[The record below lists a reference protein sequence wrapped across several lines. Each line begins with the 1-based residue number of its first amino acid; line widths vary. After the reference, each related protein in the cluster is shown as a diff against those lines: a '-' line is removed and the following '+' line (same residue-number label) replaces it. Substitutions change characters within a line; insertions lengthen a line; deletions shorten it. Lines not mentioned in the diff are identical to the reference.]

1 MGETPFANL
10 GGILKQ
16 AAKLKENVAAVQK
29 ELAHKEVEASAG
41 GGMVTVRMNGVQQ
54 VVSIH
59 IDPEV
64 ARPEEREM
72 LEDLISA
79 AVNEAVKRSQE
90 LMKEEIGK
98 AAGVLN
104 LPGLFP

>member
-1 MGETPFANL
+1 MGDNPFANL

-16 AAKLKENVAAVQK
+16 AAKLKENIAAVQK

-54 VVSIH
+54 ITSVR

-64 ARPEEREM
+64 VRPEEREM

-79 AVNEAVKRSQE
+79 AANEAVKRSQE

-98 AAGVLN
+98 AAGGLN